1 MLSIFNTLDF
11 GFSAVLG
18 MTMLVGGLR
27 GLSRM
32 LLSWGMWLSS
42 AYVLYYHST
51 DLASIPGLDHYFTSD
66 ILQFGVVCSSVV
78 VLTFLASAVSQMF
91 MGRCIHVMG
100 LYFVDKFLGLYF
112 GLAQGILLISFVI
125 LSFANT
131 PFSQDPWWHSSF
143 FVGATMQYAPVYSN
157 AYVQFVQGFT
167 NQVDKELLP
176 KAEFLLKHGEQ
187 AQGTVD
193 AVAKYQGVADQAQ
206 SMLDSVSTEV
216 PLSSPEQ
223 IEQETK

>member
-78 VLTFLASAVSQMF
+78 VLTF
-91 MGRCIHVMG
+91 
-100 LYFVDKFLGLYF
+100 
-112 GLAQGILLISFVI
+112 
-125 LSFANT
+125 
-131 PFSQDPWWHSSF
+131 
-143 FVGATMQYAPVYSN
+143 
-157 AYVQFVQGFT
+157 
-167 NQVDKELLP
+167 
-176 KAEFLLKHGEQ
+176 
-187 AQGTVD
+187 
-193 AVAKYQGVADQAQ
+193 
-206 SMLDSVSTEV
+206 
-216 PLSSPEQ
+216 
-223 IEQETK
+223 